1 MAFSLGVSRGE
12 ETAGWCSDKWQRME
26 SRDEDLGSATSRL
39 CDLRQAKT
47 SLILSTLCNTGQVLN
62 PLGSAPGCD

>member
-1 MAFSLGVSRGE
+1 MAFSAGVSRGE
-12 ETAGWCSDKWQRME
+12 ETAGWCSGKWQRME

-47 SLILSTLCNTGQVLN
+47 SLILY
-62 PLGSAPGCD
+62 PSATQGRS